1 MKMTLVKLVE
11 NKRRN
16 TGQCRIGKH
25 LTQQNAFRDKQNA
38 RIAAGDIVQAN
49 AISDLP
55 AETDSAFLRNP
66 RRQHSS
72 GQSARL
78 KNDALPIPKQSPIEK
93 DLRNLGGFSRT
104 CRRL

>member
-1 MKMTLVKLVE
+1 MKMTFVKLVE

-16 TGQCRIGKH
+16 TDQCRIGKH
-25 LTQQNAFRDKQNA
+25 LTQQNPFRYKKNT

-66 RRQHSS
+66 RRQHSC
-72 GQSARL
+72 GQTTRL
-78 KNDALPIPKQSPIEK
+78 QNDALPIPKQSPIEK
-93 DLRNLGGFSRT
+93 DLRNLGGFSGT